1 MFESRKSGLT
11 HCYYD
16 SNLINYSNTSLGLI
30 CRGLGANYKIAYF
43 NSKKNSFPLV
53 DFFYKFYLK
62 NLDFISYDS
71 FGINYVKSY
80 DLIIFD
86 DFDFKVIKKET
97 LLNLLLNKSEK
108 TEFVLIL
115 KDKKDYSEI
124 KDYFDLVSEYVYS
137 TNKNP
142 KKNNDKNL
150 SGDSVNK
157 KLISPKE
164 NITILSGKGKGK
176 STYSFGFAIR
186 NLIDKKY
193 VKLVYFDKGG
203 DFYSEMKFFDK
214 MKYVKKR
221 FTYYQFGEKR
231 FDGKSFRFENNKND
245 ILEAEFA
252 LNELKR
258 SYEDQ
263 VFIADELNTL
273 IGSKLISEDKIYN
286 LLNSIENQILITGRC
301 DSKKILGLSRFKIEV
316 KEIKHYMKKG
326 EKVRF
331 GIDY

>member
-1 MFESRKSGLT
+1 MFDSRKNGLT

-16 SNLINYSNTSLGLI
+16 IGLDRFSNVSLGLI
-30 CRGLGANYKIAYF
+30 SRCLGANYKIAYF

-71 FGINYVKSY
+71 FGINYVKNY

-86 DFDFKVIKKET
+86 NFDFNVIKKET
-97 LLNLLLNKSEK
+97 LLNLLSNKSEK

-115 KDKKDYSEI
+115 KDKKEYLEI
-124 KDYFDLVSEYVYS
+124 KDYFDLVSEYIYTVNKSNSKKS
-137 TNKNP
+137 TKIDSNE
-142 KKNNDKNL
+142 KNL
-150 SGDSVNK
+150 GE
-157 KLISPKE
+157 IIEPKE

-176 STYSFGFAIR
+176 STFSFGFAIR

-193 VKLVYFDKGG
+193 VKLVYYDKGG

-231 FDGKSFRFENNKND
+231 FEGKSFRFENNKND

-273 IGSKLISEDKIYN
+273 IGSKLISEDKIFEI
-286 LLNSIENQILITGRC
+286 LNSIENPILITGRC
-301 DSKKILGLSRFKIEV
+301 DSKKILNLSKYKIEV